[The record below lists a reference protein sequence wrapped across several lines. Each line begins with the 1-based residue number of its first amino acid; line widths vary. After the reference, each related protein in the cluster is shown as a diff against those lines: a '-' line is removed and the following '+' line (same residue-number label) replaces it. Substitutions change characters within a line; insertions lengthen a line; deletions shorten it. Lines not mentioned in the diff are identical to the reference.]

1 MIVGE
6 TEKPTGP
13 QGSGSR
19 RRDVMQKIRR
29 AAVIGAGTMGHGIAQ
44 CIATGGISVALVDEK
59 EELLDRARA
68 WIRGNLDNMIEIG
81 ETDASGAEAILGR
94 IRFTTDMA
102 EAVREADFV
111 TEAIFENLELKKE
124 VFRRLGASARPEAIL
139 VSNTSSFDSNEFT
152 RVTVHPERVL
162 GVHWFHP
169 PWITPC
175 VEVIPAE
182 ATSPETVATVL
193 AFLEGLGKVPTVCK
207 SAPGFVANR
216 IQYAVV
222 SEALAIIDE
231 GLATP
236 EEVDRIVKTSFG
248 FRLGAY
254 GPCETCDQAGL
265 DIYSAIFKYFHD
277 TFKRDVFTPP
287 KVLAKLTGQ
296 GRYGLKS
303 GKGFYDYEGGAAER
317 LKKERDR
324 KLFARLR
331 LLREE
336 MKAGG

>member
-1 MIVGE
+1 
-6 TEKPTGP
+6 
-13 QGSGSR
+13 
-19 RRDVMQKIRR
+19 MQEIRK

-59 EELLDRARA
+59 DELLTRARA
-68 WIRGNLDNMIEIG
+68 WIRGNLDNMVEFG
-81 ETDASGAEAILGR
+81 ETDAAGAEAILGR
-94 IRFTTDMA
+94 IRFTTDLTA
-102 EAVREADFV
+102 AVEGADFATEAV
-111 TEAIFENLELKKE
+111 FENLDLKRE
-124 VFRRLGASARPEAIL
+124 VFRRMGTAARPDAIL
-139 VSNTSSFDSNEFT
+139 VSNTSSFDSNEFA

-162 GVHWFHP
+162 GTHWFHP

-175 VEVIPAE
+175 VEVIPAD
-182 ATSPETVATVL
+182 ATSPETVSTVL
-193 AFLEGLGKVPTVCK
+193 AFLESLGKVPTVCK

-222 SEALAIIDE
+222 SEALAIVDE

-248 FRLGAY
+248 FRMGAY

-265 DIYSAIFKYFHD
+265 DVYSAIFKYFHD
-277 TFKRDVFTPP
+277 TFQRDVFTPP
-287 KVLAKLTGQ
+287 KILGKLVSE
-296 GRYGLKS
+296 GRYGLKN

-336 MKAGG
+336 TKVGG

>member
-1 MIVGE
+1 
-6 TEKPTGP
+6 
-13 QGSGSR
+13 
-19 RRDVMQKIRR
+19 MQEIRK

-44 CIATGGISVALVDEK
+44 CIATGGIAVDLVDEK
-59 EELLDRARA
+59 DELLDRARA

-81 ETDASGAEAILGR
+81 ETDAPGAEAILGR
-94 IRFTTDMA
+94 IRFTTDMQA
-102 EAVREADFV
+102 AVEGADFATEAV
-111 TEAIFENLELKKE
+111 FENLDLKRE
-124 VFRRLGASARPEAIL
+124 VFRRMGAAARPEAIL
-139 VSNTSSFDSNEFT
+139 VSNTSSFDSNEFA

-162 GVHWFHP
+162 GTHWFHP

-175 VEVIPAE
+175 VEVIPAD
-182 ATSPETVATVL
+182 ATSPQTLRTAL
-193 AFLEGLGKVPTVCK
+193 AFLESLGKVPTVCR

-222 SEALAIIDE
+222 SEALAIIGE

-265 DIYSAIFKYFHD
+265 DIYSAIFEYFHD

-287 KVLAKLTGQ
+287 KILGKLVAE
-296 GRYGLKS
+296 GRLGLKN

-336 MKAGG
+336 MKADKKA